1 MFITKMKITLAVALT
16 VGVVATGTGRW
27 IYPAAEAGPALSQVQ
42 NQPGK
47 APPAVKPKPER
58 DPSSDLLEDAKAQR
72 DIEKQRFLA
81 MEQQLRA
88 AQAQLELA
96 KANYE
101 QARATFELAREAFA
115 RAAQDPDAP
124 VKEKPRKPIP
134 QGTRPGVEAAPEKPN
149 PQPTTPSAEPQK
161 PKPQPNLP
169 TIEPA
174 PTSPK
179 PGGEH
184 SLTLPGGTQTDLI
197 NLATSYSDALRD
209 LQLAK
214 ARLKSALVLRGRAVV
229 GIDQVEIESINVQA
243 SERKVDL
250 LRAIIDGAQKDADA
264 EVERVQR
271 LYRQGLTAASQVIA
285 AETKVRVLRL
295 ILGSAK

>member
-1 MFITKMKITLAVALT
+1 MNDSRNVDSVFHVAIGLESE
-16 VGVVATGTGRW
+16 
-27 IYPAAEAGPALSQVQ
+27 AA
-42 NQPGK
+42 
-47 APPAVKPKPER
+47 
-58 DPSSDLLEDAKAQR
+58 
-72 DIEKQRFLA
+72 
-81 MEQQLRA
+81 RA
-88 AQAQLELA
+88 A
-96 KANYE
+96 Y
-101 QARATFELAREAFA
+101 ELARLNYE
-115 RAAQDPDAP
+115 RAAKDPDAP
-124 VKEKPRKPIP
+124 VKEKPKKPIP
-134 QGTRPGVEAAPEKPN
+134 QGTRPGAEAAPEKPN
-149 PQPTTPSAEPQK
+149 PQPTTPIAEPQK
-161 PKPQPNLP
+161 PKPPNLP

-271 LYRQGLTAASQVIA
+271 LYRQGLTSASQVIA
-285 AETKVRVLRL
+285 AETKLRVLRL